1 MKHRTKILTGLIL
14 YGILTT
20 VMLWKNNVLATEPVS
35 LKAILAEEQIEDQDA
50 RATLRAFYSAP
61 PVIPH
66 EIVAKNAAECLDC
79 HANVKR
85 LEDGRV
91 AMATPH
97 PHFSNCMQCHVPGA
111 EGVFDET
118 TSDWQ
123 GLEEPKRGDRWFALS
138 PPTVPHRIKLREN
151 CLSCHGPQN
160 PDMTMRTTHPQRTN
174 CLQCHVPNV
183 FAEF

>member
-1 MKHRTKILTGLIL
+1 MNRKTKILTVAAL
-14 YGILTT
+14 YG
-20 VMLWKNNVLATEPVS
+20 VMTAVLYVKNIVLAAEPVS
-35 LKAILAEEQIEDQDA
+35 LKDILVEEQIDDQNA
-50 RATLRAFYSAP
+50 RATLRAFYTAP

-79 HANVKR
+79 HRDVTR

-97 PHFSNCMQCHVPGA
+97 PQFSNCMQCHVPGQA
-111 EGVFDET
+111 QTFDEEQ
-118 TSDWQ
+118 SDWQ
-123 GLEEPKRGDRWFALS
+123 GLEEPERGDRWFALS
-138 PPTVPHRIKLREN
+138 PPTVPHRLKLREN

-183 FAEF
+183 LAEF

>member
-1 MKHRTKILTGLIL
+1 MSHKTKILTIL
-14 YGILTT
+14 VLYAVLTA
-20 VMLWKNNVLATEPVS
+20 MLYVRNSVLATEPVS
-35 LKAILAEEQIEDQDA
+35 LQAIMREEQIDDQDA
-50 RATLRAFYSAP
+50 RATLRAFYTAP

-79 HANVKR
+79 HRQVTR

-97 PHFSNCMQCHVPGA
+97 PQFSNCMQCHVPGVS
-111 EGVFDET
+111 GGFDERQ
-118 TSDWQ
+118 SDWE
-123 GLEEPKRGDRWFALS
+123 GLEEPERGDRWFALS

-160 PDMTMRTTHPQRTN
+160 PDMRLRTTHPQRTS

-183 FAEF
+183 MAEF